1 MPPSPNLSQVWFHT
15 SHIDVMRPLV
25 FSDKDF
31 DPFQKSCP
39 VTRLEF
45 VPGQR
50 PEEHLVAPEVKFV
63 RKKPA
68 KTNSGPL
75 GFISN
80 MLSNNA
86 DQVRLDFTAVKICIH
101 SNLRGT

>member
-1 MPPSPNLSQVWFHT
+1 
-15 SHIDVMRPLV
+15 MRPLV
-25 FSDKDF
+25 FLDKDF

-63 RKKPA
+63 RKKAA

-80 MLSNNA
+80 MLSNKPE
-86 DQVRLDFTAVKICIH
+86 QVRFDCFAVKVCIELH
-101 SNLRGT
+101 LHGTQRALHAEYEHNESTSPW